1 MVHVFA
7 RRRAPRASVSD
18 LRECPCP
25 VTDALSLPQQRTCVS
40 TLLDLPENDT
50 PETPDLDDAALAA
63 EIDSVEEHSSTD
75 EADLDDTADSDELSD
90 DSDDAGSDDVG
101 SDDDA
106 DDDEGGVRFA
116 DLGLAPDIQ
125 RAIDELGYERPS
137 PIQAEAIPALIEG
150 RDLIGQAA
158 TGTGKTAAFALPMLQ
173 RLAEGR
179 SGNRGTAPFGLVLA
193 PTREL
198 AMQVSEAVARYG
210 KGIRAR
216 VLAVY
221 GGAPIGPQLG
231 ALKRGVD
238 VVVATPGRAI
248 DLINRGALTL
258 DKIEVVVLDEAD
270 EMLDMGFVEDI
281 ETILQSTPDSRQ
293 AVLFSATMPRRIESL
308 ARTYLTDPVMVRI
321 RREEVPEGE
330 APRVRQTAYMVP
342 RSHTTAA
349 LGRILELERPTA
361 AIVFC
366 RTRADV
372 DAVTEA
378 LTGRGLRAE
387 ALHGGM
393 DQEHRTRVV
402 DRLRN
407 GRTDLLVATDVAAR
421 GLDID
426 SLTHVVNH
434 DVPKSPESYVHRI
447 GRVGRAGREG
457 VAITLVAPASVR
469 HLRNIERL
477 TGTPVPVA
485 PVPTVADLAGARVER
500 TKATLRERL
509 LADRKTAGRGADDG
523 VAAMIAAL
531 SDEFDAI
538 EVAAAAVRMARDVS
552 GAPEDE
558 IDIPVVSAPRE
569 RRDRDGRGGPGGR
582 RDREFG
588 GSRGQGPRPPRAGT
602 TRLFVSAGR
611 AAGVRPQ
618 DIVGALANE
627 SRLSGRDIGAIQ
639 IHERHALVEVPEHAA
654 DDVLRSLRGVTTLK
668 GRRANVRRDRAE
680 ARS

>member
-1 MVHVFA
+1 M
-7 RRRAPRASVSD
+7 
-18 LRECPCP
+18 
-25 VTDALSLPQQRTCVS
+25 T
-40 TLLDLPENDT
+40 TLLDLPDNDN

-63 EIDSVEEHSSTD
+63 EIDSVEELSSTVETDAD
-75 EADLDDTADSDELSD
+75 ETDLVETDAVETDAAGADAAETDAAGADDSVEESD
-90 DSDDAGSDDVG
+90 DSDDDTDDG
-101 SDDDA
+101 DT
-106 DDDEGGVRFA
+106 DDEGGVRFS
-116 DLGLAPDIQ
+116 DLGLVPDIQ

-137 PIQAEAIPALIEG
+137 PIQAEAIPALIDG

-293 AVLFSATMPRRIESL
+293 AVLFSAPMPRRIESL

-342 RSHTTAA
+342 RTHTTAA

-426 SLTHVVNH
+426 TLTHVVNH

-485 PVPTVADLAGARVER
+485 PVPTVADLAASRVER
-500 TKATLRERL
+500 TKAALRERL
-509 LADRKTAGRGADDG
+509 LADRATAGRGADDG

-531 SDEFDAI
+531 AGEFDAI
-538 EVAAAAVRMARDVS
+538 EVAAAAVRIARDVS

-558 IDIPVVSAPRE
+558 IDIPVVGAPRE
-569 RRDRDGRGGPGGR
+569 GRRDRDRDGRGGPGGR
-582 RDREFG
+582 RDRDFG
-588 GSRGQGPRPPRAGT
+588 GSRGQGPRPPKAGT